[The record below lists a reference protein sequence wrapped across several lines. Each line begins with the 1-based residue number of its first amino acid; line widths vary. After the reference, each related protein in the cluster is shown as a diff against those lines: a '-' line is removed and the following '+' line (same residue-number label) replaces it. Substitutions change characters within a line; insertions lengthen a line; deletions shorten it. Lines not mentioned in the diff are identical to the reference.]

1 MVSRLARLDLG
12 NTGLAL
18 LAGATLSMGFIQLL
32 AGPLEQ
38 VANVSVQ
45 VLALQTT
52 VLLSPLTISLLL
64 LLRDGPLIV
73 RLAAR
78 LARRPARWLRRLWLQ
93 QAGGFILRAV
103 ALLPYMLLAA
113 LLAAMTTRPELDSLT
128 VLQDLVGNLNPL
140 MLGFSLLKTAVFAG
154 LTLWITLQQ
163 AARAQRRGLAPTM
176 GLSRAITITLAVVLA
191 VDLGWALTITPLI
204 NGGPI

>member
-93 QAGGFILRAV
+93 QASGFILRAV